1 MSSITDGLNH
11 LIDKM
16 VETDRRMAR
25 RAGQHIDNTNRI
37 LEDARQGSQ
46 SRSSSA
52 KALPSA
58 MPIPFAPAKRKM
70 TKTWLAELVK
80 PYKQADP
87 KKFQGITA
95 AKAINRE
102 ICILANGKRHCGNA
116 VLGGMPELSITDG
129 ASFLLATTRFPSNH
143 SKGIIQ
149 THQALVTRLVTP

>member
-87 KKFQGITA
+87 KKFKGITA
-95 AKAINRE
+95 AKKLSTEKFASWLTERDI
-102 ICILANGKRHCGNA
+102 A
-116 VLGGMPELSITDG
+116 VMQCWEECLN
-129 ASFLLATTRFPSNH
+129 FPSPMELL
-143 SKGIIQ
+143 SYWRQQGSPQITQKE
-149 THQALVTRLVTP
+149 

>member
-1 MSSITDGLNH
+1 MSSVTDGLNH

-46 SRSSSA
+46 TRTSSV

-70 TKTWLAELVK
+70 TKTWLIELVK

-95 AKAINRE
+95 AKKLSTEKFAAWLTNRD
-102 ICILANGKRHCGNA
+102 IA
-116 VLGGMPELSITDG
+116 VTACWEECLGFPSPME
-129 ASFLLATTRFPSNH
+129 LLAYWREQGSPQITQ
-143 SKGIIQ
+143 K
-149 THQALVTRLVTP
+149 L

>member
-25 RAGQHIDNTNRI
+25 RAGQHIDTTNRI
-37 LEDARQGSQ
+37 LEAARKRSD
-46 SRSSSA
+46 SRSSPF

-70 TKTWLAELVK
+70 TKAWLAELVK

-95 AKAINRE
+95 AKKLSTEKFASWLTERDI
-102 ICILANGKRHCGNA
+102 A
-116 VLGGMPELSITDG
+116 VMACWGECLNFPTPME
-129 ASFLLATTRFPSNH
+129 LLAYWREQGSPQIT
-143 SKGIIQ
+143 
-149 THQALVTRLVTP
+149 

>member
-37 LEDARQGSQ
+37 LEDARKRSD
-46 SRSSSA
+46 SSSSPV

-58 MPIPFAPAKRKM
+58 MPIPFAPAKKKM
-70 TKTWLAELVK
+70 TKTWLGELVK

-95 AKAINRE
+95 AKKMSTE
-102 ICILANGKRHCGNA
+102 KLASWLTERDIA
-116 VLGGMPELSITDG
+116 VMACWEECLNFPTPME
-129 ASFLLATTRFPSNH
+129 LLAYWREQGSPQITQKT
-143 SKGIIQ
+143 
-149 THQALVTRLVTP
+149 

>member
-11 LIDKM
+11 LIDQM
-16 VETDRRMAR
+16 VESARRMAR

-37 LEDARQGSQ
+37 LQEAQQ
-46 SRSSSA
+46 KSSSHSSST

-95 AKAINRE
+95 AKKLSTDKFASWLTDRDI
-102 ICILANGKRHCGNA
+102 A
-116 VLGGMPELSITDG
+116 VMSCWEECLDFPTPLE
-129 ASFLLATTRFPSNH
+129 LLAYWREQGSPPIARQKTSC
-143 SKGIIQ
+143 
-149 THQALVTRLVTP
+149 